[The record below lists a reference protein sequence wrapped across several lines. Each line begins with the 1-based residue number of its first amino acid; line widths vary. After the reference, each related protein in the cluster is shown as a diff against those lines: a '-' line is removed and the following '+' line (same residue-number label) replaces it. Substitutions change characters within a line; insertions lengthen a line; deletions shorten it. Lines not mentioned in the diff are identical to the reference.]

1 MRLLL
6 AEDEK
11 SLSRA
16 LVAILEYNHYGQTI
30 DCYPFIRNFTTKF
43 VIISGI
49 CKKFCRNHVNTVP
62 MVFEFRQD
70 KLSVSSARNF

>member
-16 LVAILEYNHYGQTI
+16 LVAILEYNHY
-30 DCYPFIRNFTTKF
+30 
-43 VIISGI
+43 
-49 CKKFCRNHVNTVP
+49 
-62 MVFEFRQD
+62 
-70 KLSVSSARNF
+70 SVDAVYALCLQSPYI